1 MEGDRF
7 WTVEAKVFE
16 VRIKGGETG
25 VRIFECNKR
34 KKSSIFVRRDELA
47 WLIGALEV
55 VVDEEI
61 SEIFWDQS
69 RAGCPRLLT
78 KKCSN
83 KHGRFVSI
91 EEFEGRRRNGIILV
105 PEGRYG
111 QGWARLILELDGAN
125 SSLWEGRASKAHK
138 ETIGETARRGS
149 SVVLESSS
157 QPELVRSQGIGGKQL
172 LSEDLTNRKMAT
184 KENSHCASMPVKT
197 HGLKGSVPDSMCSG
211 DEFCGGAGAVG
222 ILGGALPKDSWKQAL
237 LSTAPHV
244 QGEACQAA
252 QGQVNTREKA
262 VSEEEG
268 HAFNAIEELHRCR
281 AWLRR
286 LRGEVDAGLQRFDF
300 ILQKVSANGPVQGR
314 LDVGGVSK
322 PKGNFEHRGKKPC
335 VPQASSVGL
344 VLGPKV
350 CDPAKKSKMI
360 GVSSAV
366 GLGLKV
372 GSTRPSGLNSY
383 KEGGRFRRPIGVG
396 GPGMMAGP
404 SGLDKKKESGSALEG
419 DPPGSV
425 VKGQAGLTDCSRGK
439 GVVLEAPTARFGSS
453 GSVAINE
460 SRSEARLEVG
470 VGCSVPMSR
479 GDVSGPRQKS
489 PTMKSGGSTPVNSRN
504 GSFEVDLAPTQLR
517 VYQRSRGKTS
527 KFTKARMV
535 SRVSGHLARQPES
548 SISLPVSPVRLSFE
562 GADVD
567 SCGSGGVGS
576 SEGNM
581 DGPLVSAVGVQEP
594 EAEVDSPTTSK
605 LGASQMENEELHFT
619 LDVGEIMGMT
629 SDGKVGQLK
638 EVMGKL
644 VAEKQGRGLGIER
657 GSQVF
662 NEL

>member
-7 WTVEAKVFE
+7 WTVEAKAFE

-25 VRIFECNKR
+25 VRIFESNKR

-55 VVDEEI
+55 VVDEEKT
-61 SEIFWDQS
+61 ETFWDQS
-69 RAGCPRLLT
+69 RAGCPRILA

-83 KHGRFVSI
+83 KHGRYVSI

-111 QGWARLILELDGAN
+111 QGWARLMLELDGAK
-125 SSLWEGRASKAHK
+125 SILWEGRASKVQK
-138 ETIGETARRGS
+138 ESIGETARRGS
-149 SVVLESSS
+149 SVALESSS
-157 QPELVRSQGIGGKQL
+157 QPELFRSQGIGGKQL
-172 LSEDLTNRKMAT
+172 LSKDLSNRKMAT
-184 KENSHCASMPVKT
+184 REKSLCAPLPVKT
-197 HGLKGSVPDSMCSG
+197 HGLKGSVPGSLCSG

-222 ILGGALPKDSWKQAL
+222 FLGGALPKDSWKQAL

-244 QGEACQAA
+244 QGEVCQVACQAA

-268 HAFNAIEELHRCR
+268 HAFNAIEELQCCR

-286 LRGEVDAGLQRFDF
+286 LKGEVDAGLKKFDF
-300 ILQKVSANGPVQGR
+300 LIQNLSANGPVQGR
-314 LDVGGVSK
+314 VTK
-322 PKGNFEHRGKKPC
+322 PKRNVENRGKKPC
-335 VPQASSVGL
+335 VTQALGVGL

-350 CDPAKKSKMI
+350 CDPDKKFKMI
-360 GVSSAV
+360 GVSPAV

-372 GSTRPSGLNSY
+372 GSTSNSGFNSN
-383 KEGGRFRRPIGVG
+383 EESGRFRRPFGVG
-396 GPGMMAGP
+396 GPDSLAGP
-404 SGLDKKKESGSALEG
+404 SGIVKQTDNGSTMEG
-419 DPPGSV
+419 VPPGYV
-425 VKGQAGLTDCSRGK
+425 VKGQAGLADSSRGK
-439 GVVLEAPTARFGSS
+439 GVVLEASSARFGSS

-460 SRSEARLEVG
+460 SRSEAGLEVG
-470 VGCSVPMSR
+470 VGRSVPMSR

-489 PTMKSGGSTPVNSRN
+489 PTMIPGGSTPVNSRN
-504 GSFEVDLAPTQLR
+504 GNFEVDLAPTQLR

-527 KFTKARMV
+527 KFTKARVV
-535 SRVSGHLARQPES
+535 SRVSGHLVGQPES

-567 SCGSGGVGS
+567 SCDSGGFGS

-581 DGPLVSAVGVQEP
+581 TVPLASAVGVQE
-594 EAEVDSPTTSK
+594 AEVEVDLSTTSK
-605 LGASQMENEELHFT
+605 LGVSQMENEELHFT

-629 SDGKVGQLK
+629 CDGNVGQLK

-644 VAEKQGRGLGIER
+644 VAEKQGRGLEVER
-657 GSQVF
+657 GSQVI
-662 NEL
+662 NEF